1 MAQKDILLL
10 YKFLTL
16 FNAVKLI
23 PFEQNIK
30 KTQIKSD
37 FDQHKISKNLSIIKL
52 IVYIMQD

>member
-23 PFEQNIK
+23 PFEQNEK
-30 KTQIKSD
+30 KNSN
-37 FDQHKISKNLSIIKL
+37 KIRF
-52 IVYIMQD
+52 

>member
-23 PFEQNIK
+23 PIEQNEKISN
-30 KTQIKSD
+30 KSD
-37 FDQHKISKNLSIIKL
+37 FDQH
-52 IVYIMQD
+52 

>member
-23 PFEQNIK
+23 PFEQNENN
-30 KTQIKSD
+30 TQIKSD
-37 FDQHKISKNLSIIKL
+37 FDQH
-52 IVYIMQD
+52 